1 MISIPVA
8 EGQFERFVYTP
19 EIGTLRGY
27 RRDGRVTVCEDV
39 AEALV
44 LRLRDVE
51 CPGRFFTAEIAS
63 RHQCWSGILR
73 PRPAIA
79 GG

>member
-8 EGQFERFVYTP
+8 EGQFERFVYSP

-44 LRLRDVE
+44 LRLRE
-51 CPGRFFTAEIAS
+51 AETPGRFFTAEIAS
-63 RHQCWSGILR
+63 RHKCWSAVVR
-73 PRPAIA
+73 QRPAVA
-79 GG
+79 NS